1 MNRAEL
7 KAKAKKAIDGK
18 IFILLAIYLIVAAAS
33 SALSFVTMGFGAL
46 LVSGSISL
54 SMAAIMLAVVN
65 KNKKP
70 QIEDL
75 KIGFVD
81 GNFVR
86 GLEGFLRLTIFTW
99 LWSLLFVI
107 PGIIKG
113 ISYSQMFY
121 ILADNKDISAGDAQ
135 KKSMEMMEGYKADYF
150 VLGLSFIPWI
160 LLTCI
165 TFGIAAIYVGP
176 YMNATFALY
185 YEGLKKVA
193 AKKTGK
199 A

>member
-18 IFILLAIYLIVAAAS
+18 IFILLAIYIIAS
-33 SALSFVTMGFGAL
+33 VGIAVLSFVTFGFGSL

-54 SMAAIMLAVVN
+54 SMAAIMLAIVN

-70 QIEDL
+70 DVEDL

-81 GNFVR
+81 GNFLR
-86 GLEGFLRLTIFTW
+86 GLEGLLRVTIFTW

-150 VLGLSFIPWI
+150 MLGLSFIPWI

-165 TFGIAAIYVGP
+165 TFGIAMIYVAP

-185 YEGLKKVA
+185 YENLKKVSEKT
-193 AKKTGK
+193 AK

>member
-7 KAKAKKAIDGK
+7 KAKAKKAIEGK
-18 IFILLAIYLIVAAAS
+18 IFILLAIYIIIAAGAG
-33 SALSFVTMGFGAL
+33 LVSFITFGFGSL
-46 LVSGSISL
+46 LISGPLAL
-54 SMAAIMLAVVN
+54 SMAAIMLAIVN

-70 QIEDL
+70 SVEDL
-75 KIGFVD
+75 KFGFMN
-81 GNFVR
+81 GNFLK
-86 GLEGFLRLTIFTW
+86 GLEGFLRYAIFTY
-99 LWSLLFVI
+99 LWSLLFLI

-121 ILADNKDISAGDAQ
+121 ILADDKDISAGDAQ

-160 LLTCI
+160 LLVCI

-176 YMNATFALY
+176 YMEATLALY
-185 YEGLKKVA
+185 YENLKKVS
-193 AKKTGK
+193 AKKAK